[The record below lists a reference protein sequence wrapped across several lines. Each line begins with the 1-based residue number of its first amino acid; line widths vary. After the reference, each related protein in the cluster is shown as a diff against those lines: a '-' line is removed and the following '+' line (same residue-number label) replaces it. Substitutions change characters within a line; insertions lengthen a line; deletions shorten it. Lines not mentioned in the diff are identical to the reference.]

1 MTTTTTAVLITGTSS
16 GIGFATAERL
26 ARRPDLTVYAT
37 ARRVETLDRLAQA
50 GARILPLDVTD
61 EASMRAAVATIE
73 AEHGAVGV
81 LVNTAGYGAYGTV
94 EETDLDAV
102 RAQFETNLFGLARM
116 TQLVLPGMRAAG
128 TGRIINVGSFGGRL
142 VFPVGGYYHA
152 SKYAVE
158 ALTDAL
164 RFEVAPFG
172 ITVSLIEPG
181 LIRTKFGDTA
191 AHTLSGSAVPSGPY
205 AALNAAAAE
214 QMASSYRSTLLTA
227 PADTVAQVIERA
239 ILARRPR
246 IRYVITPA
254 AKFLVHTRRLLGAR
268 VFDAYLRLQFKTDR
282 VTVSAPAEKSES
294 RIG

>member
-1 MTTTTTAVLITGTSS
+1 MTTAVLITGTSS
-16 GIGFATAERL
+16 GIGRATAERL

-37 ARRVETLDRLAQA
+37 ARRVDTLDGLAQA

-61 EASMRAAVATIE
+61 EESMRAAVAVIE
-73 AEHGAVGV
+73 AEHGAVGA
-81 LVNTAGYGAYGTV
+81 LVNNAGYGLYGTI

-102 RAQFETNLFGLARM
+102 RAQFETNVFGLARM

-128 TGRIINVGSFGGRL
+128 SGRIVNVGSMGGRL

-164 RFEVAPFG
+164 RFEAAPFG
-172 ITVSLIEPG
+172 IKVSLIEPG
-181 LIRTKFGDTA
+181 LIRTGFGGTA

-205 AALNAAAAE
+205 AGLNAAADE
-214 QMASSYRSTLLTA
+214 QMSASYRSTLLTA
-227 PADTVAQVIERA
+227 PPEAVAAVIERA
-239 ILARRPR
+239 ILAARPR
-246 IRYVITPA
+246 PRYLITPA

-268 VFDAYLRLQFKTDR
+268 VFDAYLRMQFR
-282 VTVSAPAEKSES
+282 SGAGAASAPAEVGGN
-294 RIG
+294 RAG